1 MAHRGPRLLPS
12 LCSAI
17 RRAVHSFVCLFVSS
31 TDKYILRPYWG
42 SSNEHNR
49 LLSPRNLVPVR
60 QLSHEQESK
69 RRLSGMRRAL
79 RNYEAGGMLT
89 VTGRVGG
96 FGVVRAVSVLGMPEW
111 RPKGKEGS
119 SQAAGE
125 DPSSWGD
132 H

>member
-1 MAHRGPRLLPS
+1 MCR
-12 LCSAI
+12 
-17 RRAVHSFVCLFVSS
+17 SFVRLFVCSFVRS
-31 TDKYILRPYWG
+31 TDKYILRPYCG

-60 QLSHEQESK
+60 ELPHEQESK
-69 RRLSGMRRAL
+69 RRLSGMQHAL

-96 FGVVRAVSVLGMPEW
+96 FGVVRAVSVLGMPEQ
-111 RPKGKEGS
+111 RPKEKEGS
-119 SQAAGE
+119 SRDAGE

-132 H
+132 Q